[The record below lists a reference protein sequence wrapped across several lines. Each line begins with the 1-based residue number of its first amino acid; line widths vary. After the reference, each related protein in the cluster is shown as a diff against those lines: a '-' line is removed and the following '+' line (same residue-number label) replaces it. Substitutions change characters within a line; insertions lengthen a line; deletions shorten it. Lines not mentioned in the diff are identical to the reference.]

1 MSTWKTFNSR
11 EQLFSL
17 QHRISRL
24 QRRLVD
30 LMQYSAIESADM
42 TLSCWEK
49 CIDDFDALEKQ
60 IETLDLQTHTY
71 SIDEDPLG
79 PSTWEGA

>member
-17 QHRISRL
+17 QHRISALQYRL
-24 QRRLVD
+24 ID

-42 TLSCWEK
+42 TLNCWVK
-49 CIDDFDALEKQ
+49 CIDDFDALKTQ